1 MSVSHEDIRFK
12 VLRRLRES
20 LLIAVDR
27 ILASSLLNPI
37 LNSQLREYKN
47 LIERGDD
54 IPLIIKNE
62 KILTGIGRPDIE
74 VFGGKLIIEVKVKL
88 NEFKSGIEQLK
99 DYLAVYPYARY
110 VIITNFDN
118 HVFFARH
125 G

>member
-20 LLIAVDR
+20 LLVAVDR

-37 LNSQLREYKN
+37 LNSQLKEYKN

-88 NEFKSGIEQLK
+88 MNLNRA
-99 DYLAVYPYARY
+99 L
-110 VIITNFDN
+110 NN
-118 HVFFARH
+118 
-125 G
+125 